1 MTPMHQPVKT
11 RQVFHSM
18 TLDGT
23 DVELTR
29 FVEWFESEW
38 LVNHLTTL
46 NISNI
51 LWDNGHDTL
60 RFETNCDI
68 LQLGLQVQA
77 ISAKFPTM
85 FIMYDLYTGEDEENY
100 HQEVMWFYQGKMQ
113 AAPNDKPLQ

>member
-1 MTPMHQPVKT
+1 
-11 RQVFHSM
+11 M

-29 FVEWFESEW
+29 FVEWFESKW

-85 FIMYDLYTGEDEENY
+85 FIMYDFYTGEDEENY
-100 HQEVMWFYQGKMQ
+100 HEEVMWFYQGKMQ
-113 AAPNDKPLQ
+113 SAPNVPAAK